1 MRILFLDAYNL
12 IHRARYGFIK
22 GENAT
27 VFGFF
32 RSLRPLIEKFNPDK
46 AYFILEGYPKHR
58 YKLAAD
64 YKGTR
69 VRDNDESFHRQKN
82 MIISLMKEYFPIS
95 VVRHP
100 DYECDD
106 VLGNLVR
113 YVHVDDHC
121 IVISSDTDFLQLYNT
136 HENVDIY
143 NPIRK
148 KILDKPDYD
157 YVTWKS
163 LRGDSAD
170 NIKGIK
176 GIGNKRA
183 IKLIEEPEK
192 LEELL
197 IHDENR
203 RIFERNKALIA
214 FADMRSLLSEIEISK
229 PYVDWGSLRNK
240 FQDFKFDSITNE
252 KSWIK
257 FQHTFLTLE
266 QSFGV

>member
-1 MRILFLDAYNL
+1 MHVLFLDAYNL
-12 IHRARYGFIK
+12 IHRARYGFMK
-22 GENAT
+22 GDNAT
-27 VFGFF
+27 IFGFF

-69 VRDNDESFHRQKN
+69 AKDNDENFHRQKN
-82 MIISLMKEYFPIS
+82 AIISLMKNYIPIN

-113 YVHVDDHC
+113 YVYTNDQC
-121 IVISSDTDFLQLYNT
+121 TVISSDTDFLQLYNT
-136 HENVDIY
+136 HDNVTIY

-148 KILDKPDYD
+148 KNLDKPDYD
-157 YVTWKS
+157 YVIWKS

-170 NIKGIK
+170 NIKGIR

-183 IKLIEEPEK
+183 LKLVKEPER
-192 LEELL
+192 LEKFLAAN
-197 IHDENR
+197 ENR
-203 RIFERNKALIA
+203 QIFERNHALIS
-214 FADMRSLLSEIEISK
+214 FADMRNIFSEIEISTSA
-229 PYVDWGSLRNK
+229 VDWSGLK
-240 FQDFKFDSITNE
+240 KIFDEFKFDSITNE

-257 FQHTFLTLE
+257 FQQTFLRLE
-266 QSFGV
+266 QNFGV